1 MDTNLK
7 VNKITF
13 QNVAMMFKSA
23 EITEDGNLEINFDVR
38 IYEQAQN
45 FSILNEKYKTAF
57 MIVDGRMMGLSFLT
71 SNGFDS
77 ITYHIE

>member
-1 MDTNLK
+1 MK

-13 QNVAMMFKSA
+13 QNIVMMFKSA
-23 EITEDGNLEINFDVR
+23 EITEDGNLEINFDVKV
-38 IYEQAQN
+38 YEQAQN

>member
-1 MDTNLK
+1 MK

>member
-13 QNVAMMFKSA
+13 QNVVMMFKSA
-23 EITEDGNLEINFDVR
+23 EITEGGNLEINFDVR
-38 IYEQAQN
+38 NYEQAQN

>member
-13 QNVAMMFKSA
+13 QNVVMMFKSA

-71 SNGFDS
+71 SNSFDS

>member
-23 EITEDGNLEINFDVR
+23 EITEDGDLEINFDVR

>member
-1 MDTNLK
+1 MK

-13 QNVAMMFKSA
+13 QNVVMMFKSA
-23 EITEDGNLEINFDVR
+23 EITEDGNLEINFDVKV
-38 IYEQAQN
+38 YEQAQN

>member
-1 MDTNLK
+1 MK

-13 QNVAMMFKSA
+13 QNVVMMFKSA

-57 MIVDGRMMGLSFLT
+57 MIVDGRMMGLAFLT

>member
-1 MDTNLK
+1 MK

-13 QNVAMMFKSA
+13 QNVVMMFKSA

-38 IYEQAQN
+38 TYEQAQN

-57 MIVDGRMMGLSFLT
+57 MIVDGRMMELSFLT

-77 ITYHIE
+77 ITYHIQ

>member
-13 QNVAMMFKSA
+13 QNVVMMFKSA

>member
-1 MDTNLK
+1 MK

-13 QNVAMMFKSA
+13 QNVVMMFKSA

-45 FSILNEKYKTAF
+45 FSILNEKYKTSF

-77 ITYHIE
+77 ITYHIK

>member
-1 MDTNLK
+1 METNLK
-7 VNKITF
+7 INKITF
-13 QNVAMMFKSA
+13 QNVVMMFKSA

-45 FSILNEKYKTAF
+45 FSILNEKNKTAF

>member
-13 QNVAMMFKSA
+13 QNVVMMFKSA

-45 FSILNEKYKTAF
+45 FSILNEKYKTSF

-77 ITYHIE
+77 ITYHIK

>member
-1 MDTNLK
+1 DTKLK

>member
-1 MDTNLK
+1 MK

-23 EITEDGNLEINFDVR
+23 EITEDGNLEINFDAR

>member
-1 MDTNLK
+1 MK

-13 QNVAMMFKSA
+13 QNVVMMFKSA